1 MKKQQV
7 LLPKCQGFGTVKHAL
22 NVCKHQTQPSFA
34 SQEYFGGRFNPSS
47 SGVAH
52 LLNSSLPLGLGGTGQ
67 RTWPRKGLCQHN
79 HNRTEA
85 CATHPSFSPQAVSR
99 GEDVGEVSTS
109 PAWIVQS
116 NTSEL
121 NPLDCS
127 RARMRRNEPLPH
139 CPHTLGATGC
149 SHEADLTNIFPWQEC
164 CTSILVPNPRKS
176 QGDTRHSTAFC
187 PIV

>member
-149 SHEADLTNIFPWQEC
+149 SHEADLTNIFPRQEC